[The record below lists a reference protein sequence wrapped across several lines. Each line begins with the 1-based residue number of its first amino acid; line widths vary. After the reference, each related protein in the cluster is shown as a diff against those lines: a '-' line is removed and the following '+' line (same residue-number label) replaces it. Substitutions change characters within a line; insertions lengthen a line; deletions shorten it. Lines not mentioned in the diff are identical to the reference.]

1 MFGFRGSIACSCM
14 LGGNA
19 VWICCFN
26 NANVAILHD
35 HWADMISVPYTSV
48 TRVRNLS
55 YLSVPEV

>member
-35 HWADMISVPYTSV
+35 RRANMMSVPYTSV
-48 TRVRNLS
+48 TCFGNLS
-55 YLSVPEV
+55 YLRGPEV